1 VVRVEVSTKKSH
13 KFPKTNSKLVQRL
26 VAYYE
31 YQQALRR
38 FGALLQRATPKDLK
52 TIDEI
57 IAERREFTIFTNLSR
72 RLEKGKSTL
81 TEKPKKPGDNFK
93 RQGLAWVVALARVEV
108 AAMLAGFTR
117 TKRPFEKVG
126 ATRFDL
132 PAYGEMLLDGLRTH
146 YWSLAA
152 DPRLRDV
159 TRGRLTLGQLL
170 TYSRRLLL
178 ARSFH
183 DAVVRIG
190 KGTFNNAQQAEL
202 KTWGRNLEKLH
213 GKILSRVQIR
223 LDNMTA
229 AERAL
234 LEVTDTP
241 VP

>member
-1 VVRVEVSTKKSH
+1 MGAVSANR
-13 KFPKTNSKLVQRL
+13 FPETNSRLVNRL
-26 VAYYE
+26 VAFYE

-38 FGALLQRATPKDLK
+38 FDALLKKTTAEDLK

-72 RLEKGKSTL
+72 RVEKGRSTL
-81 TEKPKKPGDNFK
+81 TEKPKKPGDDFK
-93 RQGLAWVVALARVEV
+93 RQGLSWVVALARVEV
-108 AAMLAGFTR
+108 AAMLAAFTR

-126 ATRFDL
+126 PSRFEL

-159 TRGRLTLGQLL
+159 TKGRLTLRQML

-183 DAVVRIG
+183 DAVIRLG
-190 KGTFNNAQQAEL
+190 KGSFNNAQQAEL
-202 KTWGRNLEKLH
+202 KTWGRNLGKLH
-213 GKILSRVQIR
+213 GKILSRIQIR
-223 LDNMTA
+223 LDSTN
-229 AERAL
+229 AL
-234 LEVTDTP
+234 QKELLKQSGLIAP
-241 VP
+241 